1 MSKYG
6 PQVTIK
12 MLECH
17 AYELLALIEKLSEE
31 MYSGDDWESRSTL
44 DQRSTSLVAQS
55 DIKEGIKRFNKRK
68 RSLFLKSIKG
78 KDKFEVF
85 DKRIAELKIMEKQ
98 EEEEDRLEEL
108 KLKKEL
114 DKVY

>member
-17 AYELLALIEKLSEE
+17 AHQLLALIEKMSEE
-31 MYSGDDWESRSTL
+31 MYRGDDWESRSTL
-44 DQRSTSLVAQS
+44 DERSTSLVAQS
-55 DIKEGIKRFNKRK
+55 DIKEGIERFGKRQQK
-68 RSLFLKSIKG
+68 LFKKSIKG

-85 DKRIAELKIMEKQ
+85 EKRIEELKIMEKH
-98 EEEEDRLEEL
+98 EEEEDKIKYLNLIE
-108 KLKKEL
+108 
-114 DKVY
+114 

>member
-17 AYELLALIEKLSEE
+17 AHELLALVEKVSKE
-31 MYSGDDWESRSTL
+31 MYKGDDWESRSTL
-44 DQRSTSLVAQS
+44 DQRAVSLVAQT
-55 DIKEGIKRFNKRK
+55 DIKEGIERFGKRQQK
-68 RSLFLKSIKG
+68 LFKKSIKG

-85 DKRIAELKIMEKQ
+85 AKRIEELKIMEKH
-98 EEEEDRLEEL
+98 EEEEDKIKYL
-108 KLKKEL
+108 KLLE
-114 DKVY
+114 

>member
-17 AYELLALIEKLSEE
+17 AHQLLALIEKMSEE
-31 MYSGDDWESRSTL
+31 MYKGDDWESRSTL
-44 DQRSTSLVAQS
+44 DERSTSLVAQS
-55 DIKEGIKRFNKRK
+55 DIKEGLERFGKRQQK
-68 RSLFLKSIKG
+68 LFKKSIKG

-85 DKRIAELKIMEKQ
+85 AKRIEELKIMENH
-98 EEEEDRLEEL
+98 EEEEDKIKYL
-108 KLKKEL
+108 KPIE
-114 DKVY
+114 

>member
-1 MSKYG
+1 M
-6 PQVTIK
+6 
-12 MLECH
+12 ECH

-31 MYSGDDWESRSTL
+31 MYRGKDWESRSTL
-44 DQRSTSLVAQS
+44 NERSTSLVAQS
-55 DIKEGIKRFNKRK
+55 DIKEGIKRFHKRK

-85 DKRIAELKIMEKQ
+85 DKRIAELKIMEEK
-98 EEEEDRLEEL
+98 EEKEDR
-108 KLKKEL
+108 LKKEL

>member
-12 MLECH
+12 MNECH

-31 MYSGDDWESRSTL
+31 MYRGKDWESRSTL
-44 DQRSTSLVAQS
+44 NERSTSLVAQS
-55 DIKEGIKRFNKRK
+55 DIKEGIKRFGKRQQK
-68 RSLFLKSIKG
+68 LFKKSIKG

-85 DKRIAELKIMEKQ
+85 AKRIEELKIMEEK
-98 EEEEDRLEEL
+98 EKEEDR
-108 KLKKEL
+108 LKKEL